1 MDDDDHSQTRRAL
14 SPDARLLSRL
24 SEIHVGELEN
34 ELAHLCGEEAALI
47 ANGGHAAALAL
58 PPPIAIP
65 TAEEDALNC
74 LRISIK
80 PRRLVQRGRRST
92 AEQAVSWI
100 RKVV

>member
-1 MDDDDHSQTRRAL
+1 MDDDDHSQRRRAL

-58 PPPIAIP
+58 KRVQVVRLEDEIARARVAASYRNP
-65 TAEEDALNC
+65 D
-74 LRISIK
+74 S
-80 PRRLVQRGRRST
+80 
-92 AEQAVSWI
+92 
-100 RKVV
+100 